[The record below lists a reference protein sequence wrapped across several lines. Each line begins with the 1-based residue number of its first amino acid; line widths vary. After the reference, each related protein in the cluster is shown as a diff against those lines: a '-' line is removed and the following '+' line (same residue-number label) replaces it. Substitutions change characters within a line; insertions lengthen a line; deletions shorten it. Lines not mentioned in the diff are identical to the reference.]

1 MIKHKIGPQR
11 LSGTDLTLELIINAS
26 PVGIVMLDSDARIVF
41 ANTLAERLF
50 GVSADGMQGLRLG
63 DFIACANRRS
73 DPQGCGHTRNC
84 PACPFHLGLQSI
96 LEGTQDVS
104 LIEGETLVTREPGM
118 PELMV
123 RYKASKIMMAGCD
136 VVVMAFDD
144 ITERHRAVQALR
156 GMEDSF
162 RRIFRVNAIPLTISS
177 VLEGRYVDVNDAFE
191 RLSGYT
197 RQEVIGKTA
206 EEIGVWAD
214 KGDRNRLARL
224 MAAEGRV
231 DNAEVAV
238 KTKTGDLKTVL
249 LSAVYMDFDGQKCFI
264 GSILDITK
272 RKKTE
277 EALRESEERF
287 HKAFMTSPA
296 PFVISEIA
304 DGRFIDVNEQWERML
319 GYARAEQ
326 IGRTSKELNIWADP
340 KDRDRIVQKLLDH
353 GHFKDEPV
361 KYIDKSGQS
370 IFALWSA
377 ESVSLGGRQVMLSL
391 LYDETERKKYEKEQ
405 AKLQKQLLQAQ
416 KLETVGRLAGGV
428 AHDYNNMLTII
439 TGYSELAMAK
449 VPIDDPIHSD
459 LWEILK
465 AAKRSTEITQQ
476 LLAFARKQSIA
487 PKVLDLNEAIE
498 NMLKML
504 RRLIGEDIDLQW
516 HPESKLWLVL
526 LDLTQVNQ
534 ILANLCVNARDAVSG
549 SGKISIATGN
559 VTFAE
564 TNDTVQGDFPAGDY
578 VFLSVSDDGCG
589 MNEEELGNLFE
600 PFFTTK
606 EIGQGTGLG
615 LATVYGIVR
624 QNKGFIKVDSK
635 VGEGSTI
642 RVFLPRHTGK
652 TVQKKTVSTVTTPL
666 GDRETVLLVEDEP
679 MIMRLAQTMLQ
690 ELGYT
695 VIAAAKPSQALEIAK
710 ELPGDIDLLVTDVI
724 MPEMD
729 GRALSNRIRK
739 MHSGLKVLFMSGY
752 TANIVVQHGVLG
764 KGMYFIQKPFS
775 LDELAKKI
783 KGILG
788 RE

>member
-1 MIKHKIGPQR
+1 
-11 LSGTDLTLELIINAS
+11 
-26 PVGIVMLDSDARIVF
+26 
-41 ANTLAERLF
+41 
-50 GVSADGMQGLRLG
+50 
-63 DFIACANRRS
+63 
-73 DPQGCGHTRNC
+73 
-84 PACPFHLGLQSI
+84 
-96 LEGTQDVS
+96 
-104 LIEGETLVTREPGM
+104 
-118 PELMV
+118 
-123 RYKASKIMMAGCD
+123 
-136 VVVMAFDD
+136 
-144 ITERHRAVQALR
+144 
-156 GMEDSF
+156 
-162 RRIFRVNAIPLTISS
+162 
-177 VLEGRYVDVNDAFE
+177 
-191 RLSGYT
+191 
-197 RQEVIGKTA
+197 
-206 EEIGVWAD
+206 
-214 KGDRNRLARL
+214 
-224 MAAEGRV
+224 
-231 DNAEVAV
+231 
-238 KTKTGDLKTVL
+238 
-249 LSAVYMDFDGQKCFI
+249 
-264 GSILDITK
+264 
-272 RKKTE
+272 
-277 EALRESEERF
+277 
-287 HKAFMTSPA
+287 
-296 PFVISEIA
+296 
-304 DGRFIDVNEQWERML
+304 
-319 GYARAEQ
+319 
-326 IGRTSKELNIWADP
+326 
-340 KDRDRIVQKLLDH
+340 
-353 GHFKDEPV
+353 
-361 KYIDKSGQS
+361 
-370 IFALWSA
+370 
-377 ESVSLGGRQVMLSL
+377 
-391 LYDETERKKYEKEQ
+391 
-405 AKLQKQLLQAQ
+405 
-416 KLETVGRLAGGV
+416 
-428 AHDYNNMLTII
+428 
-439 TGYSELAMAK
+439 MAK

-516 HPESKLWLVL
+516 HPESKLWPVL